1 VLGLFFKL
9 AELAELSLNKGDVES
24 DPGSV
29 CVVAV
34 SVVSGAV

>member
-1 VLGLFFKL
+1 MLGLFLKL
-9 AELAELSLNKGDVES
+9 ARLSPVEGGVGT

>member
-1 VLGLFFKL
+1 MLGLFCKL
-9 AELAELSLNKGDVES
+9 ARLSSAEEDVET